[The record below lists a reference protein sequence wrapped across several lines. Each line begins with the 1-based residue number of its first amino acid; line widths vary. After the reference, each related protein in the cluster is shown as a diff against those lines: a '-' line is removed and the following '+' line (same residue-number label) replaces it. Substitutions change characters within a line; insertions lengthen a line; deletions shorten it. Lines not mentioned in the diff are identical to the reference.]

1 MVGTD
6 DIEITGNDFMGA
18 LSPIPQS
25 REVGSSKVAGI
36 LPDVIQGSPT
46 DAPTSPMATALVV
59 QIKPDRDLMYT
70 A

>member
-25 REVGSSKVAGI
+25 REVGSSKLAGI
-36 LPDVIQGSPT
+36 LPDVIKGSPT

-59 QIKPDRDLMYT
+59 QIKPDRDLEYT